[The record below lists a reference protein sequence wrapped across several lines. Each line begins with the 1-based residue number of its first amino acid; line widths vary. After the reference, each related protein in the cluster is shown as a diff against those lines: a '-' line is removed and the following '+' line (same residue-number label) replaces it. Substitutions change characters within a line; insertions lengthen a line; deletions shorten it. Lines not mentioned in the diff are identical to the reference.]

1 MGACGSLTGSHYYLF
16 YNQLNRGQGAL
27 GGKGSLAAG
36 WGRVLQMTLMK
47 ILLKKFQMLF
57 LYHNLNN
64 RSCKYINILIKKYK
78 KIMLCYVFLNNSVNR
93 AAVAYCSILDDIAN
107 VV

>member
-57 LYHNLNN
+57 LLSQTPLL
-64 RSCKYINILIKKYK
+64 RATKKR
-78 KIMLCYVFLNNSVNR
+78 IPLC
-93 AAVAYCSILDDIAN
+93 AA
-107 VV
+107 